1 MLPNLPQN
9 CVCVDFE
16 DGGAFVRSA
25 GSSLGRSFLED
36 GRHGVSSR
44 SSFCRAVRTQH
55 PSELQ
60 RHRHAVSRQEFER
73 VARRHSATARHGNA
87 DGYGIS
93 DGKPDVFAIALG
105 DADMDA
111 DTFPLANS
119 NRDAS
124 ADVDPSA
131 AADTLADSAT
141 DLDTDSRADSDSTAN
156 AHSKSG
162 AYGQSADA
170 DSWNPD
176 STSWSASANH
186 TRRKTRERGRFRR
199 KPLR

>member
-1 MLPNLPQN
+1 
-9 CVCVDFE
+9 
-16 DGGAFVRSA
+16 
-25 GSSLGRSFLED
+25 
-36 GRHGVSSR
+36 
-44 SSFCRAVRTQH
+44 
-55 PSELQ
+55 
-60 RHRHAVSRQEFER
+60 
-73 VARRHSATARHGNA
+73 
-87 DGYGIS
+87 
-93 DGKPDVFAIALG
+93 
-105 DADMDA
+105 MDA

-124 ADVDPSA
+124 ADVDTSA